1 MGRQPR
7 SPAPRDPDDWCLIG
21 RLEKEDWV
29 QRWRLPDATARAMGD
44 KAAKELPQLVQAVEP
59 YMNAF
64 IQDPSHFYSGIN
76 ACTLRHLQR
85 HLGGKLDNPAS
96 LPNLEGGVIWACL
109 AALERQPDDYWTRAS
124 WAELNLLLNPPD
136 QVETAWREALAVADK
151 DWFALDSS
159 RQQLRILADL
169 GFRPESVSAA
179 LAVLEQEM
187 ATLEAPWKPRRVFLF
202 SGHMIDAP
210 GRAAR
215 RFPADGEAAA
225 ARAIATK
232 LDELGMGAEDLAICG
247 GACGG
252 DTLFAEAA
260 LERGCQLRLFLQF
273 PEPDF
278 LQASVAFAGET
289 WVDRYYALKDNA
301 LTQIRVQP
309 DELGPLPRSMNPYV
323 RNNLWQLYTA
333 LAHGPDKVRFVSLW
347 NGEGGSGPGGTQHM
361 VETVKR
367 HAGRVSILDARQLFG
382 T

>member
-1 MGRQPR
+1 
-7 SPAPRDPDDWCLIG
+7 
-21 RLEKEDWV
+21 
-29 QRWRLPDATARAMGD
+29 
-44 KAAKELPQLVQAVEP
+44 
-59 YMNAF
+59 
-64 IQDPSHFYSGIN
+64 
-76 ACTLRHLQR
+76 
-85 HLGGKLDNPAS
+85 
-96 LPNLEGGVIWACL
+96 
-109 AALERQPDDYWTRAS
+109 
-124 WAELNLLLNPPD
+124 
-136 QVETAWREALAVADK
+136 
-151 DWFALDSS
+151 
-159 RQQLRILADL
+159 
-169 GFRPESVSAA
+169 
-179 LAVLEQEM
+179 M

-210 GRAAR
+210 GRASP

-225 ARAIATK
+225 ARAIAAR

-309 DELGPLPRSMNPYV
+309 DELGPLPKSLNPYV